1 MKERRYGL
9 GVLLVCALF
18 ALALTALLWQL
29 NVKTPRLDAAQVAAL
44 TDIPEDGPVLLM
56 GGRYYEDETGRA
68 CRALSLHCDRLAYLY
83 FPRSSEVTLNGEGGA
98 VKDVYRGSICS
109 LEPNAENGGDFS
121 VVISYAGKSMPPTN
135 ACVYFGSYEQILDF
149 QTTSAQLNAYVQGLC
164 FAIMLLSLLL
174 LVFKHSERYLLWLA
188 LLCFFRGNY
197 YRVSYLLTVVTWI
210 PGLSFLG
217 KGNTYLIVSELFTAV
232 LQYKIME
239 SFVQVRIGRLPFPWY
254 AALAALPCVLLHT
267 RPVPAAIA
275 GIVFYVVLYLC
286 YLVCFLRLPETA
298 LGERNLL
305 LAAWVLTVT
314 LRLFDELCELGLIP
328 SGDVNLYIRLRGVVS
343 IIFVI
348 AFFAVVGKIFARKF
362 QEADELNVD
371 LENKIRQKTR
381 QQTLFVRSML
391 HNLKT
396 PLFSL
401 SGYSDMAL
409 RSVDRNPEQARQ
421 YMEKAREKAI
431 FAGELMDH
439 IFLVTQMDAD
449 MVHLQF
455 APVNLGQLLRAVAET
470 PTAGQEGKELHLEL
484 ELPENVFLQADQLYL
499 RQAFQN
505 IVDNARIN
513 TPDGGTIRISLCQEA
528 HQVRVTIR
536 DTGCGIAPEE
546 QERIFDAYYSNRHG
560 KQQSSGLGLYI
571 TAEIVKRHGG
581 SIRVESEPGQGSAF
595 CIQLPCAAEEEGSEK
610 I

>member
-1 MKERRYGL
+1 M
-9 GVLLVCALF
+9 
-18 ALALTALLWQL
+18 
-29 NVKTPRLDAAQVAAL
+29 
-44 TDIPEDGPVLLM
+44 
-56 GGRYYEDETGRA
+56 
-68 CRALSLHCDRLAYLY
+68 
-83 FPRSSEVTLNGEGGA
+83 SSVF
-98 VKDVYRGSICS
+98 YS
-109 LEPNAENGGDFS
+109 
-121 VVISYAGKSMPPTN
+121 
-135 ACVYFGSYEQILDF
+135 
-149 QTTSAQLNAYVQGLC
+149 TTSAQLNAYIQGLC

-174 LVFKHSERYLLWLA
+174 LLFKHSERYLLWLA
-188 LLCFFRGNY
+188 LLSFFRGNY
-197 YRVSYLLTVVTWI
+197 YRVSYLLGAVTWI

-217 KGNTYLIVSELFTAV
+217 SGNTYLILSELLTAL

-239 SFVQVRIGRLPFPWY
+239 SFVEVRIGRLPFPWY
-254 AALAALPCVLLHT
+254 AALAALPCVFLHT

-286 YLVCFLRLPETA
+286 YLICFLRLPETA

-305 LAAWVLTVT
+305 LAAWFLTVT

-328 SGDVNLYIRLRGVVS
+328 SGNSNMYIRLRGVVS

-362 QEADELNVD
+362 QEADDLNRELEERI
-371 LENKIRQKTR
+371 LQKTR

-449 MVHLQF
+449 MVHFQF

-470 PTAGQEGKELHLEL
+470 PTVGQEGKELHLEL
-484 ELPENVFLQADQLYL
+484 DLPESVFLQADQLYL

-513 TPDGGTIRISLCQEA
+513 TPDGGTIRIVLCQEA
-528 HQVRVTIR
+528 DQVRVTIR

-595 CIQLPCAAEEEGSEK
+595 IIQLPCTAGEDGSEK